1 MRRRRRGRRVVTPDG
16 HVWFVRRRRA
26 RRRPFWASRPPER
39 YHGEDDL
46 PDPDEQLP
54 VPGVLDLFTYAEDDL
69 GERGFD
75 RFYDDRTAAWVSA
88 FVIVILLAV
97 AGLLAWLTVGLRPA
111 LAGPL
116 GRRPRPAAAARHRRR
131 GRGGGPEPA
140 APPLVRRAPAP
151 GAGRR
156 PPAGLARPGM
166 AAERSPHGN
175 ADRRHPRGQDRPPGG
190 GDPAR
195 RRPPLSGLR
204 RRPRPPGRSPC
215 GTRPRSRPPCR
226 ERRSGRRCAPGT
238 PWGRGRRP
246 AGWPPAAPRAGRRC
260 SR

>member
-1 MRRRRRGRRVVTPDG
+1 VRRRRRGRRVVTPDG

-97 AGLLAWLTVGLRPA
+97 AGLLAWLTVGYVLPWLVPWVAAHARPLLLGTAAVVVVVA
-111 LAGPL
+111 LNQL
-116 GRRPRPAAAARHRRR
+116 HRPWYVELQRQ
-131 GRGGGPEPA
+131 
-140 APPLVRRAPAP
+140 
-151 GAGRR
+151 
-156 PPAGLARPGM
+156 GLADAP
-166 AAERSPHGN
+166 
-175 ADRRHPRGQDRPPGG
+175 RRVWRVQGW
-190 GDPAR
+190 
-195 RRPPLSGLR
+195 
-204 RRPRPPGRSPC
+204 
-215 GTRPRSRPPCR
+215 
-226 ERRSGRRCAPGT
+226 RRSGRLMGELTAAIRE
-238 PWGRGRRP
+238 GRIDHRGAVILPADGRR
-246 AGWPPAAPRAGRRC
+246 
-260 SR
+260 